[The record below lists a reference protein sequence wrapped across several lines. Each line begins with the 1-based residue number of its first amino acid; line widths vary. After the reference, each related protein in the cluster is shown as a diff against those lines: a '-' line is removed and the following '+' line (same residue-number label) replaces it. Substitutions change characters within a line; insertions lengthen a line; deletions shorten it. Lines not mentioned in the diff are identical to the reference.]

1 MSPFTLQSQKM
12 PVLVK
17 PGRRGHIV
25 LPGARTHLY
34 RVKAFLLLPTT
45 KGFTQESPPLGFILM
60 RACGGAGVV
69 TVTSQPRTLRPVGLT
84 CPQQCRTEE
93 KSQADPQA
101 SPISHGHI
109 SSLFCHH
116 Y

>member
-1 MSPFTLQSQKM
+1 MSPFTLQSPKM

-17 PGRRGHIV
+17 PGRHGHV
-25 LPGARTHLY
+25 MLPRARTPLY
-34 RVKAFLLLPTT
+34 RVKGFLLLPTT

-69 TVTSQPRTLRPVGLT
+69 TVISQARTLRPVGLT
-84 CPQQCRTEE
+84 CPLRCRTEE
-93 KSQADPQA
+93 KRQADPQA

-109 SSLFCHH
+109 SSLFSHH